1 MSEKI
6 TVPTL
11 GESVTEATVSKWLKS
26 QGEKVTADEPI
37 VELETD
43 KVNVEVP
50 APANGIL
57 GSIDVKEGE
66 TVNVGSLLGTIS
78 KNTNQ
83 SNNTVHLTEK
93 IDPVISN
100 ISILNDNTF
109 VTITFSEEVFTS
121 SNGSGNLVESDFT
134 LSLSNGIATLN
145 STTPTSIV
153 NSSPSSS
160 CKKCANDT
168 PLDCLDASGT

>member
-83 SNNTVHLTEK
+83 SNHKFLL
-93 IDPVISN
+93 IY
-100 ISILNDNTF
+100 L
-109 VTITFSEEVFTS
+109 
-121 SNGSGNLVESDFT
+121 
-134 LSLSNGIATLN
+134 
-145 STTPTSIV
+145 
-153 NSSPSSS
+153 
-160 CKKCANDT
+160 
-168 PLDCLDASGT
+168 